1 MTPKESSNSNLQLL
15 PIHNRWQGRFFPLSF
30 GRRELVSW
38 WWQACPCEGTKSRR
52 PCQECRTLSAITQ
65 LLSKSMFQIQSNGLI
80 QISPSN
86 RNPSLLWINGEQACN
101 RGDSWRLQAKDL
113 LSIGKSPK
121 QAWMTFIVHQSATV
135 TPEVETFISTRSSYS
150 STPKRALFKSTR
162 PLSRDEG
169 AKNDRETRKTP
180 LNEPAKRRLY
190 PRKRQVQTFDESGQ
204 NESENK
210 RIADNSQLRQQVD
223 KVSFDQHTTKLRR
236 PKKRKL
242 PLSSSPEIE
251 GDERREPKRTT
262 KEVEDQEVQES
273 IGRASNEELEFG
285 QNGPV
290 VFLQTRALER
300 QHLLS
305 QGSLHALEEKAHFS
319 QEEQA
324 HPHTQQPSMK
334 SVGPSDQSSLLSLP
348 QCYTMASQDH
358 RLSQSSSEGAVVHE
372 PSQQQETNE
381 ASTKRGKRLLMA
393 KELTMADWKELQ
405 NGGHYSRFH
414 QALASIVVGQ
424 RIRRQDDGWLPN
436 LLQH

>member
-1 MTPKESSNSNLQLL
+1 M
-15 PIHNRWQGRFFPLSF
+15 
-30 GRRELVSW
+30 
-38 WWQACPCEGTKSRR
+38 
-52 PCQECRTLSAITQ
+52 
-65 LLSKSMFQIQSNGLI
+65 
-80 QISPSN
+80 
-86 RNPSLLWINGEQACN
+86 
-101 RGDSWRLQAKDL
+101 
-113 LSIGKSPK
+113 
-121 QAWMTFIVHQSATV
+121 
-135 TPEVETFISTRSSYS
+135 
-150 STPKRALFKSTR
+150 
-162 PLSRDEG
+162 
-169 AKNDRETRKTP
+169 NDRETRKAP

-210 RIADNSQLRQQVD
+210 QVADNSQLRQQVD
-223 KVSFDQHTTKLRR
+223 NVSFDQHTTKLRR

-242 PLSSSPEIE
+242 PLSLSPEIE
-251 GDERREPKRTT
+251 GDERRELKRTM
-262 KEVEDQEVQES
+262 KEVEDEEVPES
-273 IGRASNEELEFG
+273 IGRASNEDLEFG

-290 VFLQTRALER
+290 VSLQTRALER

-305 QGSLHALEEKAHFS
+305 QGSLSALETKAHFS

-324 HPHTQQPSMK
+324 HPHTQQPPMK
-334 SVGPSDQSSLLSLP
+334 SVGPSDQSSILSLP

-358 RLSQSSSEGAVVHE
+358 GLSQSSSEGAVVHE
-372 PSQQQETNE
+372 QQETNE
-381 ASTKRGKRLLMA
+381 ASTKRGKRPLMA